1 MEKQLTMPSFF
12 KWPGFKLVRTLSG
25 RTCDEFDP
33 IPPCFVFCRQRI
45 SFVSRKKTP
54 LWRFH
59 NGSETS
65 LKRLSVRPK
74 EEKVINWSLLKRDK
88 TLFWVLIGVLHVD
101 VGAKRV
107 TSADNKSSLI
117 KWSRSPSFRFRI
129 SKTSFH
135 FSSDMH
141 LKPERDNPSKNRN
154 SNDPIKAWH

>member
-1 MEKQLTMPSFF
+1 MAGFQTRSDAFGSNVWRVRPDPSLFRFLSSKNFF
-12 KWPGFKLVRTLSG
+12 CFK
-25 RTCDEFDP
+25 
-33 IPPCFVFCRQRI
+33 
-45 SFVSRKKTP
+45 KKTP

-65 LKRLSVRPK
+65 LKRLSVRSK